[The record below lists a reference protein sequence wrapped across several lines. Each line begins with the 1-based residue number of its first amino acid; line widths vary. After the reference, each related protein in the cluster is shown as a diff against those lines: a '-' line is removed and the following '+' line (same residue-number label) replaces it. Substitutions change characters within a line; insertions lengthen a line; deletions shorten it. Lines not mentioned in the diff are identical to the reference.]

1 MTTGLNGG
9 AYIEKRSRVCY
20 EKFSMPLYEY
30 ECAKGH
36 RFEAIQKVTDKPLR
50 RCDACGGTAKRAIS
64 QPTLLHNRGVH
75 VFDRV
80 TKDDALR
87 ARPSSL
93 KSFKKDKF

>member
-1 MTTGLNGG
+1 
-9 AYIEKRSRVCY
+9 
-20 EKFSMPLYEY
+20 MPLYEY
-30 ECAKGH
+30 ECTRGH
-36 RFEAIQKVTDKPLR
+36 RFEALQKTTEKPLR
-50 RCDACGGTAKRAIS
+50 RCQLCTATAKRAIS

-93 KSFKKDKF
+93 KSLKKDKF

>member
-1 MTTGLNGG
+1 
-9 AYIEKRSRVCY
+9 
-20 EKFSMPLYEY
+20 MPLYEY

-36 RFEAIQKVTDKPLR
+36 RFEAIQKVNDKPLR
-50 RCDACGGTAKRAIS
+50 KCSVCSAGARRAIS

-87 ARPSSL
+87 SRPSSL

>member
-1 MTTGLNGG
+1 
-9 AYIEKRSRVCY
+9 
-20 EKFSMPLYEY
+20 MPLYEY
-30 ECAKGH
+30 ECLKGH
-36 RFEAIQKVTDKPLR
+36 RFEALQKATARPLR
-50 RCDACGGTAKRAIS
+50 RCQICTAAAKREIS